1 MRLTG
6 VRADRPLLTPCVLTL
21 LALPAAVRCVEV
33 CPFCDSVPVLCVSL
47 GFWCLV
53 PRASRLKV
61 CCRFPQLLS
70 SLLLSLCPSVCVC
83 VFAVPCAVPCTV
95 SLAAVAQGK
104 STVAAILSSRGFTV
118 LNADAIAHRRYLERF
133 RLCPFFPSFSLVA
146 LFTLFTLFTCG

>member
-1 MRLTG
+1 MCVFG
-6 VRADRPLLTPCVLTL
+6 VLVSCAACVPFESV
-21 LALPAAVRCVEV
+21 LPVSAAAVVT
-33 CPFCDSVPVLCVSL
+33 PSVP
-47 GFWCLV
+47 
-53 PRASRLKV
+53 
-61 CCRFPQLLS
+61 
-70 SLLLSLCPSVCVC
+70 LSLCVC